1 MVVSSVVPAKA
12 GTQSL
17 PLAQAGGQTPS
28 RQLVI
33 EVAPLR
39 IIDLDQFELPGAPP
53 FLDPLFAQD
62 RVRHGLVKFG
72 KDQAG
77 DAVVPDKAG
86 NRIRPML
93 PNTASKVGR
102 YANVER
108 TVASARKGRWV
119 GPIPML
125 SRHLLAA
132 ATRGRHALGA
142 SHRPTDRAGRE
153 AGPRAAPA
161 PECAGAT
168 PQ

>member
-1 MVVSSVVPAKA
+1 MVVPTVVPAKA

-17 PLAQAGGQTPS
+17 PLGRTGGQTLN

-72 KDQAG
+72 KDQPV

-93 PNTASKVGR
+93 PNTASKIGR

-108 TVASARKGRWV
+108 TVASARQDVHAWAFLRHSTRQRPWV
-119 GPIPML
+119 P
-125 SRHLLAA
+125 AF
-132 ATRGRHALGA
+132 
-142 SHRPTDRAGRE
+142 AGTTN
-153 AGPRAAPA
+153 AISA
-161 PECAGAT
+161 
-168 PQ
+168 